1 MTKKVLILSAFL
13 ILITVINSCM
23 GDDSV
28 KTVSDLAY
36 SRREGERTVCVP
48 ENGQAVPYIV
58 LTDDYNGKTLL
69 MRKEVLEED
78 RRINEYSA
86 LYENSEADV
95 YLNGEFIDSLG
106 DFSRYIVTS
115 DISVAD
121 DSAIGS
127 SGDKTKQIQRKV
139 FLLSV
144 NELGIN
150 MGVNAGK
157 EGNALKYFADE
168 NDRLAYRNGKEAAW
182 WLRSP
187 NTYYLSCTYVI
198 GDNNKLGYTNAYDK
212 NGIRPVFCVSGELPI
227 QESENE
233 NVYIFSD
240 ENMYKRG

>member
-1 MTKKVLILSAFL
+1 MMKKGLILSAFL
-13 ILITVINSCM
+13 IILITVMNSCM
-23 GDDSV
+23 GDGSV

-36 SRREGERTVCVP
+36 SKRKGERTVCVP

-69 MRKEVLEED
+69 MRKEILDKD
-78 RRINEYSA
+78 RRINEYSS
-86 LYENSEADV
+86 LYENSETDA

-127 SGDKTKQIQRKV
+127 SGEKTKQIQRKI

-144 NELGIN
+144 NEIGIN
-150 MGVNAGK
+150 TGVNVGK
-157 EGNALKYFADE
+157 EGKALKYFADE
-168 NDRLAYRNGKEAAW
+168 NNRIAYRDGRACSW

-198 GDNNKLGYTNAYDK
+198 GDNNKLGYTNAYDV
-212 NGIRPVFCVSGELPI
+212 NGIRPVFCVDGDMPVEMR
-227 QESENE
+227 EDK
-233 NVYIFSD
+233 NVYIFSK
-240 ENMYKRG
+240 EN